1 MRRTVCTSSFRK
13 NNLVFLLIISVI
25 IQLLLINNSVAQTVD
40 NSIRASTNV
49 PGSEYPRILPDLRVA
64 FSINAPD
71 AKKVEILLEK
81 NYELIRDNNGTWTVT
96 TDPQVPG
103 FHYYR
108 LIIDGLWVTD
118 PGSETFY
125 GWSREC
131 SGIEIPEDGVDFY
144 LPKKGISQGDVRTKM
159 YYSEITGQWRCAY
172 VYIPAGYDLNPAKRY
187 PVLYLQHGAGE
198 DERGWSNQGK
208 LGNIMDNLIASGKAR
223 PMIIVMD
230 RGYAT
235 SKVEP
240 ACNAKGEVFFADPA
254 ADTVCRIGLDGK
266 AAVFASGAGHASAVA
281 VGPKGEVYT
290 VSQAT
295 GKVMCYE
302 ESAAARVVAENIPGS
317 YVLARPDG
325 TLFITGPGAAP
336 GARSRLWHVKEGAAT
351 VVNSDLK
358 RATGLAFRPDQWLL
372 AVADGDSKWA
382 FSFQINNDGSL
393 ANGERF
399 FWLHVPDWEDDAG
412 AESLC
417 YAKEGQLL
425 AATRFGIQICADDGP
440 AQVILPMPDRSRV
453 MGVCLGGPSGN
464 TLYAFCG
471 SRIWKRTVKIHAN
484 GAFSPWSA
492 VRGTPL

>member
-235 SKVEP
+235 SKVETASQKTMDGHSP
-240 ACNAKGEVFFADPA
+240 ATSPNVFQQVMLKEIIPMVDASFRTIADSEHRA
-254 ADTVCRIGLDGK
+254 MAGLSMGGGQTLQITLTNLDK
-266 AAVFASGAGHASAVA
+266 F
-281 VGPKGEVYT
+281 
-290 VSQAT
+290 
-295 GKVMCYE
+295 
-302 ESAAARVVAENIPGS
+302 S
-317 YVLARPDG
+317 Y
-325 TLFITGPGAAP
+325 I
-336 GARSRLWHVKEGAAT
+336 
-351 VVNSDLK
+351 
-358 RATGLAFRPDQWLL
+358 
-372 AVADGDSKWA
+372 
-382 FSFQINNDGSL
+382 
-393 ANGERF
+393 
-399 FWLHVPDWEDDAG
+399 
-412 AESLC
+412 
-417 YAKEGQLL
+417 
-425 AATRFGIQICADDGP
+425 
-440 AQVILPMPDRSRV
+440 
-453 MGVCLGGPSGN
+453 
-464 TLYAFCG
+464 
-471 SRIWKRTVKIHAN
+471 
-484 GAFSPWSA
+484 GAFSGAFLPQGKDLKEYQNGIFADAKSFNKRVKLLWIG
-492 VRGTPL
+492 VGTAEDERFYKVINQVHKDLEELGIKHVYVESQGTAHEWQTWRRALYDFAPRLFNEKY